1 MSKCYT
7 INDNISFHPESATLS
22 SSLSGARI
30 KINVP
35 TAQLLEAF
43 VNRVG
48 LIISQSDLYSI
59 AWGDNG
65 VNVTPNTLYQNIS
78 LLRKALQDIGLSG
91 DTITTVRGKGFIF
104 TVAKVAECEVDIV
117 PEDEVNDVISKN
129 IAPHRQDENLTT
141 QSKYKKHNIVL
152 LVTSM
157 FILFGIVIYF
167 INKSIPKRIM
177 DYPKNFTF
185 LSKFDECSVFTST
198 ELHNLGSQEKIN
210 AFLSTQSLECK
221 TYPYIYLNYT
231 SRHPTISVISCEH
244 EVNYSKKNNCKTEIF
259 VNHGGLNEIKH

>member
-7 INDNISFHPESATLS
+7 INDNITFYPESGILS
-22 SSLSGARI
+22 SSLGGARI

-91 DTITTVRGKGFIF
+91 EAITTVRGKGFIF
-104 TVAKVAECEVDIV
+104 TVTKVTECEIDIDPEDDEIIIENIV
-117 PEDEVNDVISKN
+117 PQQ
-129 IAPHRQDENLTT
+129 QDEKLVTKN
-141 QSKYKKHNIVL
+141 KYKIYNIVL
-152 LVTSM
+152 LFASVLI
-157 FILFGIVIYF
+157 FFGAVFYF
-167 INKSIPKRIM
+167 IHKSIPKRII

-185 LSKFDECSVFTST
+185 LSKIDGCSIFTST
-198 ELHNLGSQEKIN
+198 ELHNLESQEKVN
-210 AFLSTQSLECK
+210 TFLSGQSLECNN
-221 TYPYIYLNYT
+221 YPYIYLNYT
-231 SRHPTISVISCEH
+231 IRHPTISVISCEF
-244 EVNYSKKNNCKTEIF
+244 EVNYSKKNNCRTEIF
-259 VNHGGLNEIKH
+259 VNHGGFNEIKY

>member
-7 INDNISFHPESATLS
+7 INDNISFYPESGTLLS
-22 SSLSGARI
+22 SLGGARI
-30 KINVP
+30 KLNVP

-48 LIISQSDLYSI
+48 VIISQSDLYLI

-91 DTITTVRGKGFIF
+91 ETITTVRGKGFIF
-104 TVAKVAECEVDIV
+104 TVTKVAECEVEID
-117 PEDEVNDVISKN
+117 PAPEEDEVIVEN
-129 IAPHRQDENLTT
+129 IAPQQQDKKIVTKN
-141 QSKYKKHNIVL
+141 KYNIVL
-152 LVTSM
+152 LSASVL
-157 FILFGIVIYF
+157 ILFGAVFYF
-167 INKSIPKRIM
+167 IHKSIPKRII

-185 LSKFDECSVFTST
+185 LSKIDGCSIFTST
-198 ELHNLGSQEKIN
+198 DLHNLESQEKIN
-210 AFLSTQSLECK
+210 TFLSEQSLECN

-231 SRHPTISVISCEH
+231 IRHPTISVISCEF
-244 EVNYSKKNNCKTEIF
+244 EVNYSKKNNCRTEIF
-259 VNHGGLNEIKH
+259 VNHGGFNEIKY

>member
-7 INDNISFHPESATLS
+7 INDNISFHPENATLS

-104 TVAKVAECEVDIV
+104 TVAKVAECEVDID
-117 PEDEVNDVISKN
+117 PEDEVNDVISEN
-129 IAPHRQDENLTT
+129 IAPQHQDEKLIA
-141 QSKYKKHNIVL
+141 QSKYKTHNIVL
-152 LVTSM
+152 LIASM
-157 FILFGIVIYF
+157 LILFGVVIYF
-167 INKSIPKRIM
+167 IHKSIPKRII
-177 DYPKNFTF
+177 DYPKSFTF
-185 LSKFDECSVFTST
+185 LSKIDGCSIFTST
-198 ELHNLGSQEKIN
+198 ELTNVESREKAN
-210 AFLSTQSLECK
+210 VFLSTQPLDCK
-221 TYPYIYLNYT
+221 KYPYIYLSFT
-231 SRHPTISVISCEH
+231 SRHPSISIISCEH

-259 VNHGGLNEIKH
+259 INHGGFNEIKH

>member
-7 INDNISFHPESATLS
+7 INDNITFYPESGILS
-22 SSLSGARI
+22 SSSGARI

-91 DTITTVRGKGFIF
+91 ETITTVRGKGFIF
-104 TVAKVAECEVDIV
+104 TVTQVAECEVNID
-117 PEDEVNDVISKN
+117 PEDEVAEVILENS
-129 IAPHRQDENLTT
+129 APEQQDEKSATKN
-141 QSKYKKHNIVL
+141 SYKIYNIVL
-152 LVTSM
+152 LFALVLI
-157 FILFGIVIYF
+157 FFGAVFYF
-167 INKSIPKRIM
+167 IHKSIPKRIL

-185 LSKFDECSVFTST
+185 LSKIDGCSIFTST
-198 ELHNLGSQEKIN
+198 ELHNLENQEKVN
-210 AFLSTQSLECK
+210 AFLSAQSLECN
-221 TYPYIYLNYT
+221 TYPYIYLNHT
-231 SRHPTISVISCEH
+231 IRHPTISVISCEF
-244 EVNYSKKNNCKTEIF
+244 EVNYSKKNNCRTEIF
-259 VNHGGLNEIKH
+259 INHGGFNEVKY